1 MAYGPLQLGIAA
13 LISLVIASA
22 SPLNASFTGQ
32 PASAI
37 EPVSDGKHLRD
48 TAQAYRALA
57 KNWRP
62 ISQGE
67 TLYPGDRSRRVL
79 QLRNLLEMYGDYRGQ
94 PGPLSAP
101 QKDPR
106 RFDSALQAA
115 LERFQKRHGLNMT
128 GIADEET
135 LAALAVSPIQR
146 AQQMELNA
154 SRWEQLNLPDDGRY
168 VIVNVPDYRLQ
179 LVEDGSVAL
188 NMKTVVGKSSTRTP
202 NMHTRITNIV
212 FSPTWTVP
220 RSILVTELLPKAR
233 HNPTAMHKRG
243 YRVVQYRSGK
253 SSPITEE
260 SIAKAAGGKATL
272 RQMSGPENTLGKVK
286 FVIPNKQS
294 IFLHDTQAQ
303 SLFKLQQRALSHGCV
318 RLQAPEE
325 LAYFLLRSQ
334 GWDRVRVAEAASGHD
349 ALTVRVKG
357 APRIY
362 IVYMT
367 AWIDKYGRPQF
378 RPDIY
383 HKDKELPYPN

>member
-1 MAYGPLQLGIAA
+1 MANGPFQLGIAA

-32 PASAI
+32 TDVII
-37 EPVSDGKHLRD
+37 EPISSTQQLRD
-48 TAQAYRALA
+48 TAQAYRVLA

-62 ISQGE
+62 IAQGK
-67 TLYPGDRSRRVL
+67 TLQPGDKGPRVL
-79 QLRNLLEMYGDYRGQ
+79 QLRNLLAIYKDYHGQ

-115 LERFQKRHGLNMT
+115 VERFQERHGLNVT
-128 GIADEET
+128 GIADEDT
-135 LAALAVSPIQR
+135 LAALAVSPIER

-154 SRWEQLNLPDDGRY
+154 SRWEKLKLPEDDRY

-179 LVEDGSVAL
+179 LIEDGSVAL
-188 NMKTVVGKSSTRTP
+188 DMKTVVGKSSTRTP
-202 NMHTRITNIV
+202 DMRTRITNIV

-260 SIAKAAGGKATL
+260 TIAKAAGGHATL
-272 RQMSGPENTLGKVK
+272 RQLSGPENTLGKVK
-286 FVIPNKQS
+286 FVIPNKQA

-303 SLFKLQQRALSHGCV
+303 SLFKLRQRALSHGCV

-325 LAYFLLRSQ
+325 LAYFLLRDQ
-334 GWDRVRVAEAASGHD
+334 GWDRTRVAQAANGHD
-349 ALTVRVKG
+349 ALNVKVKG
-357 APRIY
+357 SPRIY

-367 AWIDKYGRPQF
+367 AWIDRDGRPQF

-383 HKDKELPYPN
+383 HRDKELPYPN